1 MRRRSRIST
10 YQEKKNKNTIWLSV
24 IGIVL
29 VLFILF
35 KFGIEALIN
44 FSLFLGGN
52 KNSQN
57 LKSSSNQFN
66 FVASPI
72 LDPLPTATNSAK
84 ITISGVSD
92 KDRIITVYINNKKVD
107 EIETDNK
114 GHFSTDE
121 NLVKGENVINVKA
134 KYKEKQSDLSNS
146 YNVIYKNSAPK
157 LELTSPNDGQT
168 FNKDQNKAN
177 VSGQTD
183 SDVTI
188 TINGFWAVID
198 DNNNFSYILPLQNGD
213 NQIKIEA
220 IDQAGN
226 KTEKTIKVNYSQ

>member
-10 YQEKKNKNTIWLSV
+10 YQEKKNKKTIWLSI
-24 IGIVL
+24 IGIIL

-35 KFGIEALIN
+35 KFGIEALTN
-44 FSLFLGGN
+44 FSLFLSGS

-57 LKSSSNQFN
+57 AGSSNNQLN

-72 LDPLPTATNSAK
+72 LNPLPTATNSAQ
-84 ITISGVSD
+84 IIISGVSD
-92 KDRIITVYINNKKVD
+92 KNRTIYLYINSKKID
-107 EIETDNK
+107 EIETDSK
-114 GHFSTDE
+114 GHFSTNE
-121 NLVKGENVINVKA
+121 NLSKGENIISAKA
-134 KYKEKQSDLSNS
+134 KFKEKESDFSNS
-146 YNVIYKNSAPK
+146 YNVIFKNLAPK
-157 LELTSPNDGQT
+157 LDLTSPNDGQT

-188 TINGFWAVID
+188 TVNGFWAVID
-198 DNNNFSYILPLQNGD
+198 ENNSFSYLLPLQNGD
-213 NQIKIEA
+213 NEIKIVA

-226 KTEKTIKVNYSQ
+226 KTEKDLKVNYSQ

>member
-24 IGIVL
+24 IGIIL

-44 FSLFLGGN
+44 FSLFLSGS

-57 LKSSSNQFN
+57 LNSSSNQFN

-92 KDRIITVYINNKKVD
+92 KDKIITVYINNRKVD

-121 NLVKGENVINVKA
+121 NLTKGENVINVKA

-146 YNVIYKNSAPK
+146 YSVIYKNSAPK